1 MEQLF
6 VRHDDYI
13 SSVPMEYVRDLMNV
27 IEWDTRLIAIR
38 GPKGVGK
45 STLMQQYI
53 KLHYA
58 ADDRHVLYCSAD
70 TGYFTTHT
78 LADLADQFVRNG
90 GKHLFIDEVHKYEG
104 WSAEIKDIYDRHRD
118 LRVVLSGSSLLQLN
132 DGEADLS
139 RRLLF
144 YDMPGLSFREFLR
157 LEAGINI
164 DPIALE
170 KLLASPNTFC
180 TSVRSKCHPMEYFQ
194 RYLSEGYYPYYF
206 ESRKV
211 YHALVEN
218 MVNYVIDVELTR
230 YRKLD
235 ISNTRAV
242 RALLQVLSQMVPY
255 DVDIAK
261 LSRSICVARA
271 TTLAYLKHLEEAC
284 LINRIFSDMDSISDL
299 QKPDKI
305 LLDNPNLLYALSP
318 ITPDIGTAR
327 ETFFV
332 NQLRAIGHR
341 VEYAGYRKGDFKID
355 RHFIIEVGGSD
366 KGFEQV
372 AGNDDAYVAAD
383 GIESAIGHK
392 IPLWAF
398 GFLY

>member
-13 SSVPMEYVRDLMNV
+13 SSVPMEYVRDLMTV

-53 KLHYA
+53 KMHYA

-70 TGYFTTHT
+70 TGYFSTHT
-78 LADLADQFVRNG
+78 LTDLADQFVRKG
-90 GKHLFIDEVHKYEG
+90 GKHLFIDEIHKYDG
-104 WSAEIKDIYDRHRD
+104 WSAEIKDIYDRHRE
-118 LRVVLSGSSLLQLN
+118 LRVVLSGSSLLQIN
-132 DGEADLS
+132 DGEADLC

-157 LEAGINI
+157 LEAGIMI
-164 DPIALE
+164 DPIRLE
-170 KLLASPNTFC
+170 DLLASPNTFC
-180 TSVRSKCHPMEYFQ
+180 SSIRKKCHPLEYFH

-230 YRKLD
+230 YRNLD
-235 ISNTRAV
+235 VSNTRAT

-255 DVDIAK
+255 DVDVAK
-261 LSRSICVARA
+261 LSRSISVARA
-271 TTLAYLKHLEEAC
+271 TTLTYLKHLEEAC
-284 LINRIFSDMDSISDL
+284 LINRLFSDIDSIGEL

-305 LLDNPNLLYALSP
+305 LLDNPNLLYSLSP
-318 ITPDIGTAR
+318 VAPAIGTAR

-332 NQLRAIGHR
+332 NQLRAIGCR

-355 RHFIIEVGGSD
+355 RRFTIEVGGAD

-372 AGNDDAYVAAD
+372 ADNENGYVAAD
-383 GIESAIGHK
+383 DIESAIGHK